1 MKLLRFT
8 VCLAFAAVFA
18 APAYGASKPTTVTH
32 PKVAAVKVAPAD
44 EYFGRQKI
52 SSLGIDN
59 MIRDTETREGFDPA
73 LASRLYNALQPA
85 EEALQDWTRKY
96 PQDSW
101 IPKRAYLLS
110 HLFWRMHTPEASA
123 AAERCRSVLFKY
135 FPKNRFAALAKSE
148 SETTYAPVV
157 AASPTPAAAGVAK

>member
-1 MKLLRFT
+1 MKLLRFA
-8 VCLAFAAVFA
+8 VCLTVAVILA
-18 APAYGASKPTTVTH
+18 GPAYGATKPSTVAH
-32 PKVAAVKVAPAD
+32 PKVAAPQVAPAD
-44 EYFGRQKI
+44 EYFGKQKI

-73 LASRLYNALQPA
+73 LASRLYTSLQAA
-85 EEALQDWTRKY
+85 EDALQDWAHKY

-123 AAERCRSVLFKY
+123 AAQRCRNVLFSY
-135 FPKNRFAALAKSE
+135 FPKNRYASLAKHE
-148 SETTYAPVV
+148 SEATYAPVV
-157 AASPTPAAAGVAK
+157 AASPTPGAPVIAK